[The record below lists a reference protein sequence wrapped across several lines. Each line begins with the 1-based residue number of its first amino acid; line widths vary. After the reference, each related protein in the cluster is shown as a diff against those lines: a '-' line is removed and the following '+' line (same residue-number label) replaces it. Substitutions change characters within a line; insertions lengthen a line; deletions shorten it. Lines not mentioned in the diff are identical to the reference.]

1 MALWN
6 DARLP
11 ARFWAKVSVDEATGC
26 WAWTGA
32 ATRPGPD
39 GYGQIRVDGRTILAH
54 RFARQVLVGPTP
66 EGLDLDHLCRFRR
79 CVNPAHLEP
88 VTRAENAR
96 RGAAHG
102 TYGRAGRARTH
113 CPHGHPYEGE
123 NLYVNPTTGKRK
135 CRTCQGVNRGALV
148 A

>member
-11 ARFWAKVSVDEATGC
+11 SRFWAKVSVDETTGC

-32 ATRPGPD
+32 ATRPGSD
-39 GYGQIRVDGRTILAH
+39 GYGQIRVAGKTILSH
-54 RFARQVLVGPTP
+54 RFAYETLVGPVP
-66 EGLDLDHLCRFRR
+66 AGLDLDHVCRTRR
-79 CVNPAHLEP
+79 CANPAHLEP
-88 VTRAENAR
+88 VTRAENVK

-102 TYGRAGRARTH
+102 TYGRAERAKTH
-113 CPHGHPYEGE
+113 CPQGHPYAGA

-135 CRTCQGVNRGALV
+135 CRECQSERRA
-148 A
+148 AA